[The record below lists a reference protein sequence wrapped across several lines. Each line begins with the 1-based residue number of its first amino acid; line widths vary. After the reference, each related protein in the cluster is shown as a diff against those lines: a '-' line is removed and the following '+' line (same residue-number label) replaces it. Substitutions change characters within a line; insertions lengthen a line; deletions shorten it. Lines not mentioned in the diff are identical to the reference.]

1 MSTNRAALLTKLHK
15 VLKKH
20 YKPTTPPSGRT
31 VLEHLLYACCLENA
45 RQEAAD
51 EAFAKLKELYF
62 DWNEVRVTTVAE
74 LSEVMTG
81 IPDAPSA
88 AQRLKK
94 ALQSVFETVYDWTL
108 EHLTKQNIGKSEKDL
123 EKIHGITPFVKAY
136 VIQSGLGGHAIP
148 VNRGAFEVLYAV
160 GVISDAEADKQ
171 LVPGMERAIP
181 KNKGVEFGSLL
192 HQLGA
197 DYFASPGSTKLRGIL
212 AEIDSDFKERI
223 AKRTAR
229 QEAEAAEAA
238 ANREKE
244 RIARRA
250 EARAAQEQEAKERA
264 AKAAAAKSGRSAS
277 KSKQPKP
284 PVVETKPAPTKE
296 QAKESARPKESAK
309 SKADKPKA
317 PLAKKVD
324 EAKKKPTKPLAKK
337 KPR

>member
-20 YKPTTPPSGRT
+20 YKPSAPPKDRT

-62 DWNEVRVTTVAE
+62 DWNEVRVTTIAE

-81 IPDAPSA
+81 IPDAPAA

-123 EKIHGITPFVKAY
+123 EKIQGITPFVQAY
-136 VIQSGLGGHAIP
+136 VIQHGLGGHAIP
-148 VNRGAFEVLYAV
+148 VNSGAIEVLYAI
-160 GVISDAEADKQ
+160 GVISDAEADKHQ
-171 LVPGMERAIP
+171 VPGMERAIP
-181 KNKGVEFGSLL
+181 KNKGEEFGSLL
-192 HQLGA
+192 QQIGA
-197 DYFASPGSTKLRGIL
+197 DYHASPGSTKLRSIL
-212 AEIDSDFKERI
+212 AEIDGDYKERI
-223 AKRTAR
+223 ARRTAR

-238 ANREKE
+238 EARQKE

-250 EARAAQEQEAKERA
+250 EAKAAQEQEAKERA
-264 AKAAAAKSGRSAS
+264 AKAAAAKSGRSAA
-277 KSKQPKP
+277 KQPKAP
-284 PVVETKPAPTKE
+284 PPPPKPAPAPKPV
-296 QAKESARPKESAK
+296 AKETPKEAP
-309 SKADKPKA
+309 KPKPEKPKGPG
-317 PLAKKVD
+317 PLAKKAA
-324 EAKKKPTKPLAKK
+324 EAVKKKAGKPLAKK